1 MNTMRQ
7 QVKSR
12 ESMPFKVLHID
23 SESTWRGGENQ
34 IRLLLQSVQNE
45 NWQWHLVAPPGSEA
59 LARMSQLAQ
68 TFAVPMRGARI
79 LAAAFAVA
87 RYVRQHGI
95 QLIDCQ
101 SGRAHNLGLFVKKL
115 CPEVKLVVHRR
126 VDYPPAP
133 GYWHRRKYVHPSI
146 DRFICISSA
155 IQKILADFGVPP
167 ARLTTVRSAVDP
179 GSFAN
184 IDRRESRLLLANE
197 WQISPEQ
204 TIIGNLAYL
213 TEQKDHATLIRAL
226 GILHKRGLPFFAYIA
241 GDGALRPAAEAL
253 AAELGLGPDRL
264 RFLGVRKDVAQLL
277 GATYIFALSSQ
288 DEGLGTSLLDAV
300 HSGCTLVATAVG
312 GIPEI
317 VLHERTGL
325 LAPAKDHEA
334 FASNLERLLRDPALL
349 EKLCQGAKV
358 HVARE
363 FSLESMVNG
372 NLRVYEELIRGPA
385 QPQI

>member
-1 MNTMRQ
+1 
-7 QVKSR
+7 
-12 ESMPFKVLHID
+12 MPFKVLHID

-59 LARMSQLAQ
+59 LARMSHLAQ
-68 TFAVPMRGARI
+68 TLAVPMRGARI
-79 LAAAFAVA
+79 LTAAFAVA

-115 CPEVKLVVHRR
+115 CPELKLVVHRR

-146 DRFICISSA
+146 DRFVCISGA
-155 IQKILADFGVPP
+155 IQKILSDFGV
-167 ARLTTVRSAVDP
+167 ARERLTTVRSAVDP
-179 GSFAN
+179 GPFAH
-184 IDRRESRLLLANE
+184 IDRREARRLLTEE
-197 WQISPEQ
+197 WQIAPDLA
-204 TIIGNLAYL
+204 IIGNLAYI

-226 GILHKRGLPFFAYIA
+226 AILQKRGLSFFAYIA
-241 GDGALRPAAEAL
+241 GDGLLRPAAEAL
-253 AAELGLGPDRL
+253 AAELGLGPNRL

-277 GATYIFALSSQ
+277 GATDIFALSSQ

-325 LAPAKDHEA
+325 LAAAKDHET
-334 FASNLERLLRDPALL
+334 FALNLERLLRDPALL
-349 EKLCQGAKV
+349 EKLRQGAQV
-358 HVARE
+358 HVNRE

-372 NLRVYEELIRGPA
+372 NLRVYEELIRTPTSS
-385 QPQI
+385 

>member
-1 MNTMRQ
+1 
-7 QVKSR
+7 
-12 ESMPFKVLHID
+12 MPFKVLHLD

-34 IRLLLQSVQNE
+34 IRLLLQAVQNE
-45 NWQWHLVAPPGSEA
+45 SWQWHLAAPPGSEA
-59 LARMSQLAQ
+59 IARMSHLAQ

-79 LAAAFAVA
+79 LTAAFAVA

-95 QLIDCQ
+95 QLLDCQ

-115 CPEVKLVVHRR
+115 CPHVKLVVHRR

-133 GYWHRRKYVHPSI
+133 GYWHRQKYVHPSI
-146 DRFICISSA
+146 DRFVCISSA
-155 IQKILADFGVPP
+155 IQKILAEFGVPP
-167 ARLTTVRSAVDP
+167 AKLTTVRSAVDP
-179 GSFAN
+179 GPFAHV
-184 IDRRESRLLLANE
+184 DRREARRLLTHE

-204 TIIGNLAYL
+204 MIIGNLAYI

-226 GILHKRGLPFFAYIA
+226 GILQTRGLPFFAYIA

-253 AAELGLGPDRL
+253 ARELGLGPDRL

-277 GATYIFALSSQ
+277 GATDIFALSSQ

-317 VLHERTGL
+317 VVHERTGL
-325 LAPAKDHEA
+325 LAPAKDHKT
-334 FASNLERLLRDPALL
+334 FAKNLERLLRDPALL
-349 EKLCQGAKV
+349 EKLGAGARA
-358 HVARE
+358 HVTQE

-372 NLRVYEELIRGPA
+372 NLRVYQELIQGSA
-385 QPQI
+385 SSQI

>member
-1 MNTMRQ
+1 MNTMPQ
-7 QVKSR
+7 QAKSR

-34 IRLLLQSVQNE
+34 VRLLLQAVQNDD
-45 NWQWHLVAPPGSEA
+45 WQWHLVAPPGSEA
-59 LARMSQLAQ
+59 LARMSHLAR
-68 TFAVPMRGARI
+68 TLAVPMRGARI
-79 LAAAFAVA
+79 LTAAFAVA
-87 RYVRQHGI
+87 RYVRRHGI

-115 CPEVKLVVHRR
+115 CPEVKLVIHRR

-133 GYWHRRKYVHPSI
+133 GSWHRRKYMHPSI
-146 DRFICISSA
+146 DRFVCISSA

-179 GSFAN
+179 GPFAQ
-184 IDRRESRLLLANE
+184 IDRSEARRILTNE
-197 WQISPEQ
+197 WRISPEEI
-204 TIIGNLAYL
+204 IIGNLAYI

-226 GILHKRGLPFFAYIA
+226 GILHKRGLRFFAYIA

-277 GATYIFALSSQ
+277 GATDIFALSSQ

-317 VLHERTGL
+317 ILHERTGL
-325 LAPAKDHEA
+325 LAPARDHET
-334 FASNLERLLRDPALL
+334 FANNLERLLRDPTLL
-349 EKLCQGAKV
+349 KRLQEEATA

-372 NLRVYEELIRGPA
+372 NLRVYEELILSRPHS
-385 QPQI
+385 QN

>member
-1 MNTMRQ
+1 
-7 QVKSR
+7 
-12 ESMPFKVLHID
+12 MPFKVLHID

-45 NWQWHLVAPPGSEA
+45 NWQWHLAAPPGSEA

-68 TFAVPMRGARI
+68 TVAVPMRGARI
-79 LAAAFAVA
+79 LTAAFTVA

-115 CPEVKLVVHRR
+115 CPDLKLVVHRR

-133 GYWHRRKYVHPSI
+133 GYWHRRKYMHPSI

-155 IQKILADFGVPP
+155 IQHILADFGVP
-167 ARLTTVRSAVDP
+167 ASRLSTARSAVDAGP
-179 GSFAN
+179 FAK
-184 IDRRESRLLLANE
+184 IDRHAARHQLTAE
-197 WQISPEQ
+197 WQIAPEQ
-204 TIIGNLAYL
+204 MIIGNLAYI

-226 GILHKRGLPFFAYIA
+226 AVLRDRGLPFFAYIA

-253 AAELGLGPDRL
+253 ATELGLGPDRL
-264 RFLGVRKDVAQLL
+264 RFLGVRQDVALLL
-277 GATYIFALSSQ
+277 GATDIFALSSQ

-317 VLHERTGL
+317 VIHETTGL
-325 LAPAKDHEA
+325 LAPAKDFQK
-334 FASNLERLLRDPALL
+334 FAENLERLLRDRTLL
-349 EKLCQGAKV
+349 EKLRQAATH

-363 FSLESMVNG
+363 FSLEAMVNG
-372 NLRVYEELIRGPA
+372 NLRVYEDLLRPRTH
-385 QPQI
+385 PLK

>member
-1 MNTMRQ
+1 
-7 QVKSR
+7 
-12 ESMPFKVLHID
+12 MPFKVLHID

-34 IRLLLQSVQNE
+34 IRLLLQSVQNK

-59 LARMSQLAQ
+59 IARMSHLAR
-68 TFAVPMRGARI
+68 TLAVPMRGARI
-79 LAAAFAVA
+79 LTAAFAVA
-87 RYVRQHGI
+87 RYVRRHGI

-133 GYWHRRKYVHPSI
+133 GSWHRRKYMHPSI
-146 DRFICISSA
+146 DRYICISDA
-155 IQKILADFGVPP
+155 IQRILADFGVP
-167 ARLTTVRSAVDP
+167 ANRLTKVCSAVDP
-179 GSFAN
+179 GPFADV
-184 IDRRESRLLLANE
+184 DRAQARRILTTE
-197 WQISPEQ
+197 WQIPMDRI
-204 TIIGNLAYL
+204 IIGNLAYI

-226 GILHKRGLPFFAYIA
+226 GILQERGVPFFAYIA

-253 AAELGLGPDRL
+253 AAELNLGPDRL

-277 GATYIFALSSQ
+277 GATDIFALSSQ

-317 VLHERTGL
+317 ILHERTGL
-325 LAPAKDHEA
+325 ISPAKDPQA
-334 FASNLERLLRDPALL
+334 FANNLERLLRDPALL
-349 EKLCQGAKV
+349 EKLRQGATT

-363 FSLESMVNG
+363 FSLEAMVSG
-372 NLRVYEELIRGPA
+372 NLRVYEELIGA
-385 QPQI
+385 AESS